1 MRGYCEH
8 YVSKFGLLFHQQ
20 EIILGPPFVLK
31 HNSSLTV
38 TKMWHWSALHLSI
51 FFELSFNYFRKLQ
64 KVLNIKFS
72 NEKRGL
78 LKCLKNCY
86 YTINFWIHRGLKK
99 CLKWKTKCLYTT
111 FGQMIILWLWRQNIE
126 REGEESGQL
135 NPDISNFYF
144 YFLFFSWM
152 ALQLKNALLILE
164 ISLCK

>member
-20 EIILGPPFVLK
+20 EIILCPTFVLK

-64 KVLNIKFS
+64 KVLNIKFA

-78 LKCLKNCY
+78 LKWLKN
-86 YTINFWIHRGLKK
+86 YTINFWIHRGLKMVRVK
-99 CLKWKTKCLYTT
+99 NEVSLHDIWSHDNFVTMKTEHRKRRRRIWTV
-111 FGQMIILWLWRQNIE
+111 
-126 REGEESGQL
+126 ESGHFKFL
-135 NPDISNFYF
+135 
-144 YFLFFSWM
+144 FLFFVFFLDG
-152 ALQLKNALLILE
+152 AATKECTVDIGDLIV
-164 ISLCK
+164 